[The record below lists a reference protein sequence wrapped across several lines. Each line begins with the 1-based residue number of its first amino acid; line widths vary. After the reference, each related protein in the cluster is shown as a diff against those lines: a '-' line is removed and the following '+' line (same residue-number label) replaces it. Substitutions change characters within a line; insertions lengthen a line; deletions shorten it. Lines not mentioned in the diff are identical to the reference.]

1 MDDSTQHPLLPLLAK
16 AALFEFLD
24 GEDRGRLLQQ
34 MQTMNFAA
42 GTLIFGRGDK
52 GTALYVVLA
61 GRVRLSIVSGD
72 GRELSFLDAA
82 EGTMFG
88 EIAALDGGTRTA
100 DATALTATRALVL
113 SRQALQ
119 AEMAARP
126 TIADAVVRFLCGRL
140 RATNDTLEAIAL
152 HAVEV
157 RLARFLLAR
166 ARLEAGKMDAG
177 KSEAGR
183 TNAGRTGAGGPPA
196 RPVPKSG
203 RVSLPLDLSQTDIG
217 LMIGASRPKVNG
229 AFSLLEADG
238 TIVRQGKVLLCDLDR
253 LAERAGGDSLE

>member
-1 MDDSTQHPLLPLLAK
+1 MDDLTQHNLLALLAN
-16 AALFEFLD
+16 AAFFDLLETA
-24 GEDRGRLLQQ
+24 DRARLLQQ
-34 MQTMNFAA
+34 MQTTNYAI

-52 GTALYVVLA
+52 GTALYVVLS

-82 EGTMFG
+82 EGAMFG
-88 EIAALDGGTRTA
+88 EIAALDGGARTA
-100 DATALTATRALVL
+100 DATALSATRALVL
-113 SRQALQ
+113 SRHALQ

-126 TIADAVVRFLCGRL
+126 TIADAVIRFLCGRL
-140 RATNDTLEAIAL
+140 RATDDTLEAIAL

-166 ARLEAGKMDAG
+166 ARAEA
-177 KSEAGR
+177 SR
-183 TNAGRTGAGGPPA
+183 TPA
-196 RPVPKSG
+196 KPGHKPS

-238 TIVRQGKVLLCDLDR
+238 TITRQGKVLLCDVGL
-253 LAERAGGDSLE
+253 LTVRAGGENFE

>member
-1 MDDSTQHPLLPLLAK
+1 MNDSTRHNFLALLAK
-16 AALFEFLD
+16 AAFFELLYTA
-24 GEDRGRLLQQ
+24 DRTRLMQQ
-34 MQTMNFAA
+34 MQTMNFAS

-52 GTALYVVLA
+52 GTALYVLLS

-82 EGTMFG
+82 EGAMFG
-88 EIAALDGGTRTA
+88 EIAALDGGPRTA
-100 DATALTATRALVL
+100 DATTLSAARALVL
-113 SRQALQ
+113 PRSAFQ

-126 TIADAVVRFLCGRL
+126 TIADAVIRFLCGRL

-166 ARLEAGKMDAG
+166 ARAEATM
-177 KSEAGR
+177 
-183 TNAGRTGAGGPPA
+183 TPA
-196 RPVPKSG
+196 KPGQKANH
-203 RVSLPLDLSQTDIG
+203 VSLPLDLSQTDIG
-217 LMIGASRPKVNG
+217 LMSGARRPKVNG

-238 TIVRQGKVLLCDLDR
+238 TIARQGKVLLCDMEL
-253 LAERAGGDSLE
+253 LATRAGGEDLE